1 MKQQKIQGRIIIDA
15 TAYSVVV
22 RCADCKK
29 WGEVVCTRGR
39 ALQVAAL
46 HLRYSHNDPAAA
58 RRVAE
63 LVRRAERRKR
73 KA

>member
-1 MKQQKIQGRIIIDA
+1 MKQQKIQGKIIIDA

-29 WGEVVCTRGR
+29 WGEVVFSRGR

-46 HLRYSHNDPAAA
+46 HLRYSHNEPAAA
-58 RRVAE
+58 RRVRE
-63 LVRRAERRKR
+63 LIGRAERRNR